1 MYQCSSLV
9 QSGLVSSCHSCR
21 SFLLLLFHNI
31 VKLFLTRRRRL
42 KWRRPLPLLRKLNAM
57 ARRKVELFYFVHK
70 GGASSVKVGNE
81 PGHRLLS
88 FPHRERED
96 LFSVFCASSR
106 RRCVKRK
113 SIAKGMNCESFVER
127 FLPNFYGDLYSRNEN
142 RVKCLR
148 FSSNDCGIADSI
160 CNILE

>member
-1 MYQCSSLV
+1 
-9 QSGLVSSCHSCR
+9 
-21 SFLLLLFHNI
+21 
-31 VKLFLTRRRRL
+31 
-42 KWRRPLPLLRKLNAM
+42 M
-57 ARRKVELFYFVHK
+57 ARRKVELFYFAHK

-160 CNILE
+160 CNILEQCYIYAYRIMMILESIFLIDRYLFCVRNR

>member
-1 MYQCSSLV
+1 MYQCSSLA
-9 QSGLVSSCHSCR
+9 LVSSCHSCR

-42 KWRRPLPLLRKLNAM
+42 KWKRPLPLLRKLNAM
-57 ARRKVELFYFVHK
+57 ARRKVELFYFAHK
-70 GGASSVKVGNE
+70 GGASSVKVGNK

-113 SIAKGMNCESFVER
+113 SIAKGMNCEEDFVER
-127 FLPNFYGDLYSRNEN
+127 FLSDFCEDSMG
-142 RVKCLR
+142 R
-148 FSSNDCGIADSI
+148 FVFS
-160 CNILE
+160 E

>member
-57 ARRKVELFYFVHK
+57 ARRKVELFYFAHK

-113 SIAKGMNCESFVER
+113 SIEWTARVLSFLAQFLWGFVFSEWES
-127 FLPNFYGDLYSRNEN
+127 S
-142 RVKCLR
+142 
-148 FSSNDCGIADSI
+148 
-160 CNILE
+160 